1 MTARDKLYAYA
12 GTPSVLPES
21 MLDAALDAF
30 RAEVLAEAKVETV
43 AWLAKKATE
52 QPTWDAAV
60 LASKVDR
67 GAVRAFIGT
76 GHYWDAMD
84 AHRDQAR
91 REVLAEI
98 ARLFDDR
105 GRALLDG
112 GIMTA
117 ADAAELIRQHAAG
130 QAGKDTREGESTT
143 AVTPPAGRD
152 RIVAYRSRGRRLL
165 RRLDH
170 APTSSGEID
179 LTDFTEVTSDDLPD
193 GGICTYP
200 DCGRDVLID
209 PEPAV
214 PRTDRWLRCSR
225 TRPSCPNAER
235 ARLAPERGW
244 TQDGRAG
251 DWLCTE
257 HAPAPAPE
265 FFQPG
270 HAYTKPS
277 HGRTV
282 TYEVKHISTAP
293 DGSAQTSFGWTR
305 VEGYDGWTDHT
316 DEDFAVWTEVAEDP
330 RPAHAPSVP
339 GTCARARGTYDWVN
353 GTTPERE
360 TPCRPYREL
369 RCVTSCRDAEPT
381 TEPTLAVDDPG
392 MTAGELL
399 RTPKS
404 TTYCATPGCG
414 HGDNVHGPFCFA
426 AECDCADFTRGE
438 VSRG

>member
-1 MTARDKLYAYA
+1 MSD
-12 GTPSVLPES
+12 PN
-21 MLDAALDAF
+21 
-30 RAEVLAEAKVETV
+30 
-43 AWLAKKATE
+43 
-52 QPTWDAAV
+52 
-60 LASKVDR
+60 
-67 GAVRAFIGT
+67 
-76 GHYWDAMD
+76 
-84 AHRDQAR
+84 
-91 REVLAEI
+91 
-98 ARLFDDR
+98 
-105 GRALLDG
+105 
-112 GIMTA
+112 
-117 ADAAELIRQHAAG
+117 
-130 QAGKDTREGESTT
+130 
-143 AVTPPAGRD
+143 
-152 RIVAYRSRGRRLL
+152 RIVAYRSRGGHVL
-165 RRLDH
+165 RCLDH
-170 APTSSGEID
+170 APTD
-179 LTDFTEVTSDDLPD
+179 LTDFMAVTSDDLPE
-193 GGICTYP
+193 GGICGDP

-209 PEPAV
+209 PEPFV
-214 PRTDRWLRCSR
+214 PRTERSYWVTIADALNAAAGAGMPVGINMEGILTDHQHWAVVWNREQERWEVGGYDDDPTFEAPDPDRWLRCSR

-235 ARLAPERGW
+235 ARYAIERGW